1 MSSTSGKNMCPT
13 TSAGFGTASQNSS
26 IWPQYDKDARGY
38 EMFVRVRY
46 LYFSVS
52 CMKCYRLDIIISADE
67 VTKWDEHTIVL
78 SYNSGTA
85 SQKPSGDV

>member
-1 MSSTSGKNMCPT
+1 ML
-13 TSAGFGTASQNSS
+13 
-26 IWPQYDKDARGY
+26 
-38 EMFVRVRY
+38 VRVRY

-52 CMKCYRLDIIISADE
+52 GMKCYRLDIMISADE